1 MIIATLSWSKAHR
14 EQHQLLVDCLYGA
27 TGRLLVRAGG
37 NVSSLADLDGK
48 SVVTTTGSVYATW
61 AKTWL
66 KGANLEQVA
75 SPADALTSLKD
86 ARADA
91 FMFDDAYL
99 LGAEVGNPG
108 LTLTNDKF
116 LSVPWGSV
124 CARRMSPQ
132 RSGLTP
138 P

>member
-1 MIIATLSWSKAHR
+1 MF
-14 EQHQLLVDCLYGA
+14 
-27 TGRLLVRAGG
+27 
-37 NVSSLADLDGK
+37 
-48 SVVTTTGSVYATW
+48 
-61 AKTWL
+61 

-116 LSVPWGSV
+116 LSVPWGIGMRKADVATTKWVDSAV
-124 CARRMSPQ
+124 AR
-132 RSGLTP
+132 
-138 P
+138 